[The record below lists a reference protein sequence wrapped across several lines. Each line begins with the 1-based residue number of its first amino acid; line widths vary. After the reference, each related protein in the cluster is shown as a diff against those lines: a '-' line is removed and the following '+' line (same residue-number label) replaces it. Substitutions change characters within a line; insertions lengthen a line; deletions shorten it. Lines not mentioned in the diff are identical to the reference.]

1 METFRFTVG
10 PAASH
15 TYMGDSQLTLDWS
28 YDKVYVKCRSSSWVT
43 IPLTGC
49 NIGEVLDKEDEAIFR
64 KLQLATIQHKSLYNS
79 PYPLVSTAVRNLTNL

>member
-15 TYMGDSQLTLDWS
+15 TYMGDNQLTLDWS
-28 YDKVYVKCRSSSWVT
+28 YDKVYLKCNSSPWVT

-49 NIGEVLDKEDEAIFR
+49 DIEAVLGESDLVVFR
-64 KLQLATIQHKSLYNS
+64 KLQLATIQHKDLNNS
-79 PYPLVSTAVRNLTNL
+79 PYPIVVKAVTNLSSL